1 MSLTSRT
8 FCHLRNRQNEFQLA
22 SAAAAAPAAAAV
34 LADEAGVA
42 DEAAAQQEDAAETVH
57 GERHRRQRN
66 LHAHS
71 LHGNNTN

>member
-1 MSLTSRT
+1 MSLNSRT
-8 FCHLRNRQNEFQLA
+8 FCHLRNGHNEFQLA
-22 SAAAAAPAAAAV
+22 SAAAAPAAAAV

-71 LHGNNTN
+71 LHGNNSN